1 MPDND
6 SMALG
11 SEALKAYFDFMK
23 KQLLES
29 IYPVGTIY
37 TSVQNVSPASF
48 LGGTWEALNEGRVLI
63 GAGTAH
69 PAGETG
75 GDENVT
81 LSEGQ
86 MPTHTHSVSVGTG
99 GSHNHS
105 GSLSGNTGSGG
116 SHSHSVS
123 GSMSSSGSHSHDRGN
138 MEITGSLYSNGSG
151 IDVII
156 PGWASEST
164 CSGAFSKT
172 SKTTRDSITTSTNAS
187 SNARTSGLNFK
198 ASSSWS
204 GNTGSGGSHSHSLS
218 SISASSSGSHT
229 HSLSGTTVTT
239 NSSGSH
245 THSASAGNAGSS
257 QAHNNMQPYL
267 SVYMWKRTA

>member
-11 SEALKAYFDFMK
+11 PEALKAYFDFMK
-23 KQLLES
+23 TQLLES

-75 GDENVT
+75 GEENHS
-81 LSEGQ
+81 LSTAE
-86 MPTHTHSVSVGTG
+86 MP
-99 GSHNHS
+99 SHNHS
-105 GSLSGNTGSGG
+105 ASTASAGSHSHSGSISGTTGSGG

-123 GSMSSSGSHSHDRGN
+123 GSITNTSLSHKHDLQMANRPSKTGISNIYPYSASGNGVCIVINGSTDVRKWNLNPDASLVIENNVQSHGHSFSGASASSAGSHSH
-138 MEITGSLYSNGSG
+138 SLSG
-151 IDVII
+151 
-156 PGWASEST
+156 T
-164 CSGAFSKT
+164 
-172 SKTTRDSITTSTNAS
+172 SIT
-187 SNARTSGLNFK
+187 
-198 ASSSWS
+198 
-204 GNTGSGGSHSHSLS
+204 TGSGGSHSHSVTVG
-218 SISASSSGSHT
+218 SAG
-229 HSLSGTTVTT
+229 SGT
-239 NSSGSH
+239 
-245 THSASAGNAGSS
+245 
-257 QAHNNMQPYL
+257 AHNNMQPYL

>member
-23 KQLLES
+23 TQLLES

-75 GDENVT
+75 GE
-81 LSEGQ
+81 E
-86 MPTHTHSVSVGTG
+86 THSLSTAEMP
-99 GSHNHS
+99 SHNHS
-105 GSLSGNTGSGG
+105 ASTASAGSHSHSGSISGTTGSGGSHSHSISGSISSSGSHSHDRGTMNITGLGSSVYTQSSNKGMSGAFYVASNSTGSGNTTGGGGSGTYRDGFDASRNWAGNTGSNGSHTHSLSSISAGTAGSHTHSLSGTTITTGSGG
-116 SHSHSVS
+116 SHSHSVTV
-123 GSMSSSGSHSHDRGN
+123 GSA
-138 MEITGSLYSNGSG
+138 GSG
-151 IDVII
+151 
-156 PGWASEST
+156 T
-164 CSGAFSKT
+164 
-172 SKTTRDSITTSTNAS
+172 
-187 SNARTSGLNFK
+187 
-198 ASSSWS
+198 
-204 GNTGSGGSHSHSLS
+204 
-218 SISASSSGSHT
+218 
-229 HSLSGTTVTT
+229 
-239 NSSGSH
+239 
-245 THSASAGNAGSS
+245 
-257 QAHNNMQPYL
+257 AHNNMQPYL